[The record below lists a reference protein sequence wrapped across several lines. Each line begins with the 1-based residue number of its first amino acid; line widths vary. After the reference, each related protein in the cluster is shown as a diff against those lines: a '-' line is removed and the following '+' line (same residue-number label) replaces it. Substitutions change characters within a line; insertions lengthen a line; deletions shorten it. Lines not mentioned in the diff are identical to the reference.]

1 MQTWKI
7 VSCEYLCKCCEN
19 SMACFKFARHL
30 QILQILNIDRHLL
43 ELFLICKDNS
53 LTRPANVS
61 KHVQKLGF
69 THICEQTKYTAK
81 YVLQISSLHTQ
92 VKYVQTWKIVSY
104 EHLSKC
110 CENTVVCCKLA
121 RHLPILQILNIDRY
135 LLELFLLCKDIS
147 LT

>member
-1 MQTWKI
+1 
-7 VSCEYLCKCCEN
+7 
-19 SMACFKFARHL
+19 MACFKFARHL

-81 YVLQISSLHTQ
+81 YVLQIPSLHTQ
-92 VKYVQTWKIVSY
+92 VCANLENCFIRTFEQMLRKYSGLLQTCSTFA
-104 EHLSKC
+104 
-110 CENTVVCCKLA
+110 NTANFK
-121 RHLPILQILNIDRY
+121 H
-135 LLELFLLCKDIS
+135 
-147 LT
+147 